1 MRQSIGRI
9 SSAILEL
16 LLPSATA
23 QGCAYYCQ
31 VNSAR
36 TKHRCCR
43 ICPPVGIICA
53 PYVSPGSCNG
63 VVCP

>member
-23 QGCAYYCQ
+23 RGCAYYCQ
-31 VNSAR
+31 VNSTR
-36 TKHRCCR
+36 TKHRCCS
-43 ICPPVGIICA
+43 ICPTLPPVCGAWKSGRCTA
-53 PYVSPGSCNG
+53 TN
-63 VVCP
+63 CP